1 MSEKGKNKDFSHVG
15 VESFVSTE
23 TVRVTDNMDETDS
36 FLNLGYRKLEIMF

>member
-1 MSEKGKNKDFSHVG
+1 MSKKGKNKDFSHVG
-15 VESFVSTE
+15 VESFE